1 MSKKTGSRAFPRDPR
16 ATQERLLQAAERHF
30 VQKGFDLAR
39 VDHIAQD
46 AQSNKRMIYAYFG
59 DKEGLY
65 QAILDQHFAGLLD
78 RLSEAV
84 PTPGDPRR
92 DAEELIRVYFHFL
105 AQNPAFVR
113 LVSWESLRFG
123 RQAGRRLVKD
133 IPASLEKL
141 FAILQR
147 GVDQGVFRADL
158 DVRTL
163 VGSVY
168 GLCLSHFSQRDF
180 LKRMR
185 QEHEG
190 HPDKSHDEHLRH
202 ILRLIFDGILH
213 KETPS
218 PRPAHGA
225 HS

>member
-1 MSKKTGSRAFPRDPR
+1 MTRKSFPRDPE
-16 ATQERLLQAAERHF
+16 ATKDRLLRAAERHF
-30 VQKGFDLAR
+30 VQKGFDRAR
-39 VDHIAQD
+39 VDEIAED

-65 QAILDQHFAGLLD
+65 QAILDQHFEGLLD
-78 RLSEAV
+78 HLSAAV
-84 PTPGDPRR
+84 PTPGDARR
-92 DAEELIRVYFHFL
+92 DAVELIRVYFAFL
-105 AQNPAFVR
+105 ARNPGFVR

-123 RQAGRRLVKD
+123 RQAGRHLMKG

-141 FAILQR
+141 FAIVQR

-168 GLCLSHFSQRDF
+168 GLCLSHFSQHDF

-185 QEHEG
+185 HAQQG
-190 HPDKSHDEHLRH
+190 PSDKNDERYLQH
-202 ILRLIFDGILH
+202 ILHLIFDGIL
-213 KETPS
+213 
-218 PRPAHGA
+218 AA
-225 HS
+225 